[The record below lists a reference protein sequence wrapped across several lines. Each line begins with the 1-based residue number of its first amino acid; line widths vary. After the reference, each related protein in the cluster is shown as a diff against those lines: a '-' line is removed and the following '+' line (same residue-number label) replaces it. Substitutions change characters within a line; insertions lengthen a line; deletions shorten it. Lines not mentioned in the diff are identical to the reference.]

1 MEQTSQA
8 MEGNIAA
15 NIETITALQNQLE
28 SSSESRG
35 QQTMSLQAEP
45 HEEKQ
50 AGPSVNRS

>member
-50 AGPSVNRS
+50 AGQA